1 MRWPGTGDPRRR
13 KKTVGFLIKLLILGV
28 SVGVTTFVIMGYLG
42 QGDPIKVCI
51 EDRNTP
57 YKLSVTLELYV
68 DGKKADIPANIGFG
82 DSLSDELLASDC
94 QRSMYTLTN
103 DGTIYAEWEGA
114 QDKALVAKVRAGDE
128 ANKPLLNQ
136 VNWIWVQ
143 NLMNKKADLNPS
155 AAELLDWVT
164 SGQIE
169 AMRK

>member
-1 MRWPGTGDPRRR
+1 
-13 KKTVGFLIKLLILGV
+13 
-28 SVGVTTFVIMGYLG
+28 MG
-42 QGDPIKVCI
+42 
-51 EDRNTP
+51 RT
-57 YKLSVTLELYV
+57 
-68 DGKKADIPANIGFG
+68 
-82 DSLSDELLASDC
+82 
-94 QRSMYTLTN
+94 
-103 DGTIYAEWEGA
+103 YAEWEGQ

-143 NLMNKKADLNPS
+143 NLMTQKADLNPS